1 MSATI
6 KDVAKAAGV
15 SVATVSRVLNNS
27 ASVSEETAKQVN
39 KVIKEL
45 NYKPNFLGRNLR
57 KCETNIILAIVPSIE
72 QTYYSRVIQGMQ
84 SKATE
89 LGYDIVVSTSNS
101 HYKIEKKLI
110 NILTNR
116 IVDAAVFMG
125 TRLETELLNELNR
138 QYCISLCCERVP
150 DCNVLTVNVDDVKAA
165 YDAVTCLIKK
175 GHKNIAMISAGGSAC
190 SSADREKGYMMALK
204 DYGLES
210 KSGYLFQ
217 GGYEYK
223 NGGYAVEKFM
233 KLSEKPTA
241 VFAVSD
247 MLAIGAVKKAG
258 ELGIKVGSDLAVMG
272 FDNIQMS
279 EMYTPSISTVE
290 QPCYKIGRKV
300 IQKTVENLSE
310 KVNTGRYIV
319 EHKIILRESTGD

>member
-39 KVIKEL
+39 QIIKEL

-72 QTYYSRVIQGMQ
+72 QSFYGKIIQGMQ
-84 SKATE
+84 SKASE
-89 LGYDIVVSTSNS
+89 LGYDIVVSTSNC
-101 HYKIEKKLI
+101 HYKIEKKLL

-116 IVDAAVFMG
+116 IVDAAVFLG
-125 TRLETELLNELNR
+125 TKLEAELLNELNQ

-150 DCNVLTVNVDDVKAA
+150 ECNALTVNIDDVKAA

-175 GHKNIAMISAGGSAC
+175 GHTNIAMISTGGSSC

-204 DYGLES
+204 DNGLEA
-210 KSGYLFQ
+210 KCGYLFQ

-233 KLSEKPTA
+233 KLPKKPTA
-241 VFAVSD
+241 IFAVSD
-247 MLAIGAVKKAG
+247 LLAIGAVKKSD
-258 ELGIKVGSDLAVMG
+258 ELGIKIGSDLAVMG
-272 FDNIQMS
+272 FDNIPTA
-279 EMYTPSISTVE
+279 EMYKPSISTVE
-290 QPCYKIGRKV
+290 QPCYKMGRKI
-300 IQKTVENLSE
+300 IQKTVENLNE
-310 KVNTGRYIV
+310 KVNTGRIIL
-319 EHKIILRESTGD
+319 EHRIILRESTGD